1 MPQRWA
7 DLDRRVSA
15 QLTAW
20 AHRPLLRALAFLF
33 AHSGD
38 SLIWLLV
45 GGLLWS
51 RQSDGARRTALRIL
65 GTVLVTSALSAALKQ
80 LFRRQRPTVPA
91 RGFYNTFDRYSFPSG
106 HAVRVG
112 ALTIVLG
119 AALPVG
125 GRLAL
130 GIWGLM
136 VCASRIAL
144 QVHFVSDV
152 GAGLLL
158 GWMVGAL
165 LLLGGM

>member
-7 DLDRRVSA
+7 DLDRRASA
-15 QLTAW
+15 HLTAQ
-20 AHRPLLRALAFLF
+20 AQRPFIRALTFLF

-38 SLIWLLV
+38 SLIWLLL

-51 RQSDGARRTALRIL
+51 RQSDGARRTSLRIL
-65 GTVLVTSALSAALKQ
+65 GTVLVTSVLSATLKQ
-80 LFRRQRPTVPA
+80 LFRRRRPTVPA
-91 RGFYNTFDRYSFPSG
+91 RGFYNTFDQYSFPSG
-106 HAVRVG
+106 HAVRAG

-119 AALPVG
+119 AALPAG

-130 GIWGLM
+130 GIWGVM

-165 LLLGGM
+165 LLLGGV